1 MIDMVTRKE
10 DTPQRVANRKYEEKN
25 KEKRRAT
32 SGNFQTMIPRELYEE
47 LNAFLKERNITKV
60 EFIKRA
66 FEMMKNSG
74 TH

>member
-1 MIDMVTRKE
+1 MVTRKE